1 MTFIQGS
8 VDLHPTRSFAAISVR
23 QRGSPMVKNIDPA
36 PCTPRSRL
44 PLKDTTAVP
53 LPCMDTARDVAWSV
67 LYGRQ

>member
-1 MTFIQGS
+1 MPFIQGS
-8 VDLHPTRSFAAISVR
+8 VDLYPTRSFAAISVR
-23 QRGSPMVKNIDPA
+23 QRGSPMAKNIDPA
-36 PCTPRSRL
+36 PCTPRSGL